1 MQFDFDL
8 DDKRE
13 ARKRLIYKILVWI
26 LEIGLMIL
34 LAYLL
39 VTYGLERVSMAGQSM
54 KETIQDKDKILI
66 NKLSYRFSNPKRF
79 DVIVYKQQGK
89 EHSYY
94 TVRRVI
100 GLPGETIQ
108 IKDGCVYIDGEKI
121 EEKIE
126 VEEMENGGLALEE
139 ITLDDD
145 EYFVLGDNRNA
156 SEDSRF
162 ANVGNIYREDIIG
175 KAWIRLN
182 GFTFINS
189 IKK

>member
-13 ARKRLIYKILVWI
+13 ARKRFIYKILVWI

-94 TVRRVI
+94 TIRRVI

-121 EEKIE
+121 EEKVE
-126 VEEMENGGLALEE
+126 VEKMENGGLALEE